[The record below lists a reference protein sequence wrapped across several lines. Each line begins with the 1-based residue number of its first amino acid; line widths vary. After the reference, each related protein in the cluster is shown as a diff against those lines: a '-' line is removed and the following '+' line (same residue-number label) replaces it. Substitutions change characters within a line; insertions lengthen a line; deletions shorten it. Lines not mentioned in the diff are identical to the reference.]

1 MGTRT
6 DSMLLRNGQR
16 DFERTYEFSRLVLA
30 AFVGS
35 LLAIVFVLAWR
46 SSQETGK
53 SIPAS
58 LTMCRLKRRSSL
70 RTSGPGHGRIH
81 KRWGAVSDEESALE
95 SSLERAE
102 GLEEAL
108 GI

>member
-1 MGTRT
+1 M
-6 DSMLLRNGQR
+6 S
-16 DFERTYEFSRLVLA
+16 FSRLVLA

-58 LTMCRLKRRSSL
+58 LTDVPSEAQKLASNVRS
-70 RTSGPGHGRIH
+70 RATDVIH

>member
-1 MGTRT
+1 MR
-6 DSMLLRNGQR
+6 
-16 DFERTYEFSRLVLA
+16 FVYLVLA

-46 SSQETGK
+46 ASTETGK

-58 LTMCRLKRRSSL
+58 LTDVPSEAQKLASSVRSKATDVVNKKWGSVSEEDSSL
-70 RTSGPGHGRIH
+70 AST
-81 KRWGAVSDEESALE
+81 VEESLQ
-95 SSLERAE
+95 S
-102 GLEEAL
+102 GEEAL